1 MGRRK
6 RLSTAQS
13 KVEKENAASNF
24 EEKLK
29 MVDEA
34 RMDLG
39 KKLQT
44 GEVDLLDLT
53 KELFKDPKKLLIW
66 RKLNLR
72 KPLT

>member
-1 MGRRK
+1 MTKNGGKR

-13 KVEKENAASNF
+13 KIEKEIEATNF

-34 RMDLG
+34 RIDLG

-44 GEVDLLDLT
+44 GEVDLGEVT
-53 KELFKDPKKLLIW
+53 KKLFKDPKKSS
-66 RKLNLR
+66 
-72 KPLT
+72 

>member
-13 KVEKENAASNF
+13 KVEKENAATNF

-34 RMDLG
+34 RIDFG

-44 GEVDLLDLT
+44 GEVDLR
-53 KELFKDPKKLLIW
+53 EVRKKTLQ
-66 RKLNLR
+66 RS
-72 KPLT
+72 

>member
-13 KVEKENAASNF
+13 KVEKENAATNF

-44 GEVDLLDLT
+44 GEVDLREVT
-53 KELFKDPKKLLIW
+53 KKLF
-66 RKLNLR
+66 
-72 KPLT
+72 